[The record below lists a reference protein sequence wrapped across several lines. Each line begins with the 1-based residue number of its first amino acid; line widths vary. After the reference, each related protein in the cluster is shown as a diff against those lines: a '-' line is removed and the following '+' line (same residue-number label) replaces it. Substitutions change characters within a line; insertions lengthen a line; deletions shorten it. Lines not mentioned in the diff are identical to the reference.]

1 MRAWHLTEGTY
12 PSPRSARKEPW
23 VCNENWKASFNFK
36 VLDNHLTFMYRHYL
50 SRNIWNES
58 LHTTT

>member
-50 SRNIWNES
+50 
-58 LHTTT
+58 